1 MKLRLNCCGI
11 NVPETEE
18 KEGMMERNRGFS
30 LVELLVATAILSVVM
45 MIALS
50 FMMTGSRSFT
60 KGSADSNVQKEAEL
74 TVNQIEDMIID
85 LNGGVSKDDDPAK
98 TELMMY
104 HAEDDGTGTMVYSK
118 SAVRWDKNDQ
128 NVYCSK
134 WDVSYD
140 ASTGTFADG
149 AAEYADQLLA
159 EHVTDFKVDLS
170 DTLTTKAMDGTTKTI
185 VKSVL
190 ISVGYDN
197 GSGVVDYATSPV
209 ITLRNRMLLEDDP
222 ANIFDEVKP
231 AADTMKLY
239 YSGTETG
246 GIVPIVDR
254 VSEVKRGS
262 GYNIY
267 AKISTTNAGDVND
280 LVDWVIEETGTLST
294 IDANGYL
301 TVGAYEANAYLTITA
316 TYKSNPNKKATGVVK
331 VVGDLPLKSLD
342 AVHILTKSL
351 KAYEAHYGSTV
362 VTVGFKQSEEDAII
376 YKWTVKVV
384 GEGRELSDVVE
395 DFSDNNKTLDL
406 IIKKDPANY
415 GRLLDITLTAHSDIT
430 GQTVSDRVNYRISD
444 EGAIGGDS
452 FMERGKGGHHDTDFS
467 FTNNW
472 ASNHWYEY
480 YFCDINGNRIS
491 EYDDLLGNI
500 TVEDRGCTAY
510 GLFLSNSLPFN
521 RSYYV
526 KVICH
531 CKDTDWQGFVKQ
543 WQRQFIHFIP
553 EVRMYG
559 KMTYKPTDVNS
570 IFDFYYVLDGY
581 YEVTWQ
587 NQSDPVYEY
596 RVEDFEYEAPAG
608 TVVTPRFD
616 ISGKSG
622 TVTLGDDCTI
632 HAWGGFT
639 YEGNAKEI
647 VLKSIKIRIS
657 MKDHPEIYTFATV
670 VFEEQK

>member
-331 VVGDLPLKSLD
+331 VVGDLPLKSFD
-342 AVHILTKSL
+342 AVHIVTQSM
-351 KAYEAHYGSTV
+351 EAFAPQFEAFP
-362 VTVGFKQSEEDAII
+362 VTRGFTQAEEDAIT
-376 YKWTVKVV
+376 YQWTVTVE
-384 GEGRELSDVVE
+384 GGGRELTDVVE
-395 DFSDNNKTLDL
+395 AFTDNQKTLAL
-406 IIKKDPANY
+406 TIKKEEANY
-415 GRLLDITLTAHSDIT
+415 GRVLVIFVEAYSDVT
-430 GQTVSDRVNYRISD
+430 GQRQTDRLRYRIDTNGAVTGDANVKRGESALWRHYAMSD
-444 EGAIGGDS
+444 VYGEA
-452 FMERGKGGHHDTDFS
+452 
-467 FTNNW
+467 
-472 ASNHWYEY
+472 EY
-480 YFCDINGNRIS
+480 KFYFCNQDG
-491 EYDDLLGNI
+491 EQI
-500 TVEDRGCTAY
+500 TVDPSLEDAIVLVQTSWNAY
-510 GLFLSNSLPFN
+510 QFSVKETLPIN
-521 RSYYV
+521 QEYYV
-526 KVICH
+526 KVIGYY
-531 CKDTDWQGFVKQ
+531 KGWLNGLQTTWT
-543 WQRQFIHFIP
+543 RERIHYIP
-553 EVRMYG
+553 AVQLYG
-559 KMTYKPTDVNS
+559 KTCYNSFKFGNGDFTFDYTMIGYKELQLSAGENGVENS
-570 IFDFYYVLDGY
+570 
-581 YEVTWQ
+581 
-587 NQSDPVYEY
+587 
-596 RVEDFEYEAPAG
+596 RVEYTIEDFDYSAPAG
-608 TVVTPRFD
+608 VSVTAKVIQD
-616 ISGKSG
+616 EAKG
-622 TVTLGDDCTI
+622 TNRVWARGQFECSDWSRADEVTLKSLTVRVAAKADRNINALVTI
-632 HAWGGFT
+632 
-639 YEGNAKEI
+639 I
-647 VLKSIKIRIS
+647 
-657 MKDHPEIYTFATV
+657 
-670 VFEEQK
+670 FE

>member
-1 MKLRLNCCGI
+1 M
-11 NVPETEE
+11 PETEE

-85 LNGGVSKDDDPAK
+85 LNGGVSMNVDPPT
-98 TELMMY
+98 TELSMY

-134 WDVSYD
+134 WDVAYD

-231 AADTMKLY
+231 AADTMKLH
-239 YSGTETG
+239 YSGDTTSG
-246 GIVPIVDR
+246 AVVPIVDR

-262 GYNIY
+262 AYNVY
-267 AKISTTNAGDVND
+267 AKISTANTGGDVND
-280 LVDWVIEETGTLST
+280 LVNWVIEETGTLST

>member
-1 MKLRLNCCGI
+1 
-11 NVPETEE
+11 
-18 KEGMMERNRGFS
+18 MERNRGFS

-85 LNGGVSKDDDPAK
+85 LNGGVSMNVDPAT
-98 TELMMY
+98 TELSMY

-134 WDVSYD
+134 WDVAYD

-231 AADTMKLY
+231 AADTMKLH
-239 YSGTETG
+239 YSGDTTSG
-246 GIVPIVDR
+246 AVVPIVDR

-262 GYNIY
+262 AYNVY
-267 AKISTTNAGDVND
+267 AKISTANTGGDVND
-280 LVDWVIEETGTLST
+280 LVNWVIEETGTLST

>member
-1 MKLRLNCCGI
+1 M
-11 NVPETEE
+11 PETEE

-85 LNGGVSKDDDPAK
+85 LNGGVSMNVDPPT
-98 TELMMY
+98 TELSMY

-134 WDVSYD
+134 WDVAYD

-231 AADTMKLY
+231 AADTMKLH
-239 YSGTETG
+239 YSGDTTSG
-246 GIVPIVDR
+246 AGVPIVDR

-262 GYNIY
+262 AYNVY
-267 AKISTTNAGDVND
+267 AKISTANTGGDVND
-280 LVDWVIEETGTLST
+280 LVNWVIEETGTLST